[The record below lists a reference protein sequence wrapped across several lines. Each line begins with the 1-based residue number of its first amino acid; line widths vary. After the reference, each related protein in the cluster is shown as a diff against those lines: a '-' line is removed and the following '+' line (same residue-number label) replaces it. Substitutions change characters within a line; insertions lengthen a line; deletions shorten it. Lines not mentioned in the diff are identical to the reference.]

1 MITVKKP
8 EDDQNQS
15 SAPTMGNMSGQLVGQ
30 NQGQRSSV
38 SGQGSGF
45 TNMQSYIRANEGQNN
60 PNAQLVT
67 KRTNQAGE
75 RQQEAQKGFEQF
87 QNQSVNTL
95 GQTRATQDFTK
106 QALGDATKFV
116 QDQNNVSR
124 FRNLATGQERVVDP
138 NEILN
143 QTNQQ
148 VAGLQSQR
156 QQLGNTLN
164 LNVGEG
170 LQDYLRAQRE
180 RPEQATAGEGRLDRF
195 LAQSTPSGVSAIE
208 QAQME
213 ANRIKA
219 LENPDITNINELSNL
234 INQNREL
241 LSGEGI
247 TNELYKIKN
256 PELDFVGGLNRS
268 QLGQYLG
275 VDYGQAKRATEET
288 NRLNQLI
295 AQENQAIANINA
307 DRQRL
312 QDEINVN
319 VGVAGAADIATY
331 GLNPWVAM
339 NAAVR
344 TQQIQSQQ
352 ADMDRMQSEIDA
364 RRNQYQ
370 SELGGIDQSMVS
382 KYGTIESDAKLNRE
396 QVLQKYDANRLA
408 RLQALAQLSGQDISS
423 MLQGGIV

>member
-8 EDDQNQS
+8 EDNQNQS

-30 NQGQRSSV
+30 NQGQRSNV

-45 TNMQSYIRANEGQNN
+45 TNMQSYIRANEPDSGQGNV
-60 PNAQLVT
+60 NANLIRKNTEQI
-67 KRTNQAGE
+67 GS

-124 FRNLATGQERVVDP
+124 FRNLATGQERIVDP

-148 VAGLQSQR
+148 MAGLQSQR

-164 LNVGEG
+164 LNVGQG
-170 LQDYLRAQRE
+170 LQDYLRSQRT
-180 RPEQATAGEGRLDRF
+180 RPEQATAGESRLDRF

-208 QAQME
+208 QAQAE
-213 ANRIKA
+213 ASRIKA

-256 PELDFVGGLNRS
+256 PELDFVGGLNRN

-275 VDYGQAKRATEET
+275 VDYSKAKRASEET
-288 NRLNQLI
+288 NRINQLI
-295 AQENQAIANINA
+295 DQENQNRQEKVN
-307 DRQRL
+307 DRAKIQA
-312 QDEINVN
+312 EIDWNNRDDVR
-319 VGVAGAADIATY
+319 GAMAM
-331 GLNPWVAM
+331 NPWMAANWAIRQEQM
-339 NAAVR
+339 NQSLR
-344 TQQIQSQQ
+344 DIGTQET
-352 ADMDRMQSEIDA
+352 EIDA

-370 SELGGIDQSMVS
+370 SELGGIDQSLVS

-396 QVLQKYDANRLA
+396 QILQKYDADRLA
-408 RLQALAQLSGQDISS
+408 RLQALAQLSGQDIGSI
-423 MLQGGIV
+423 LQGGIV